1 MYLATSAGGS
11 ARGGR
16 SEDGASGGSVAVE
29 TGCAADSTFGASCIL
44 ARRPHGGE
52 RLARDGGRRVD
63 CSTAV
68 WNSRQFLLFTLPL
81 QASASVV
88 AFCPRGPV
96 HGQRVVWT
104 PVSVTRTAPT
114 MSSHT
119 RSNFSICLTDSGSR
133 DKFKRRVIF
142 APVRKRSK
150 TQADQRLTSAFWR
163 DQKVVPTVETKAHTL
178 SCHTYARMAPGG
190 STAVRL
196 SASVLYE
203 GHYGQESTEPD
214 EMEPTR

>member
-119 RSNFSICLTDSGSR
+119 RSNFSICLTDSGIGR
-133 DKFKRRVIF
+133 QVQAARHLC
-142 APVRKRSK
+142 PCTRSK
-150 TQADQRLTSAFWR
+150 TQADISLLARPEGCSNCRDKGSYSVMSYVCAHGAWRL
-163 DQKVVPTVETKAHTL
+163 D
-178 SCHTYARMAPGG
+178 SCTPQCISSIRGA
-190 STAVRL
+190 L
-196 SASVLYE
+196 W
-203 GHYGQESTEPD
+203 
-214 EMEPTR
+214 TRIDGTR